1 MAKPH
6 DPLDFLDDATPLGED
21 SNLQL
26 CQGVYDIA
34 ARSFSLPPFERYSSV
49 TQDRPPIYDWVA
61 GQGKVSVSSVVDCVA
76 KSCNLPLFPV
86 YSATTAFSRQAEV
99 VWAYYKQR
107 YGTKRIGGEPWVPL
121 SAIGPVVVMGHYLP
135 DAPDF
140 HDVPTMYVMPV
151 LLTQEHYHA
160 VLQVVAAKETLIKFN
175 KETEECP
182 PLADEP
188 KHLEV
193 VKHIFQYGFCDE
205 ESKAK
210 LDYIIYDDNPE
221 KAAATKETWPKNYEA
236 VMRRMCEGVG
246 VFPISDVLVPVEII
260 SRFPNNMCDTHMVIP
275 FAMGSKNIYVAT
287 PHLSEYE
294 FEDAVY
300 NQVDPDMTV
309 MRFFASSES
318 VQQSLESAKSKT
330 STDLSGL
337 AKNAMD
343 TVDVISTEIMS
354 LDDSFF
360 EGKVD
365 NEKSVEHIVYKVLY
379 EAVIRRASDIHIE
392 QFNEVVRFRY
402 RMDGV
407 LITVQTVPVQLIR
420 QVISKIKI
428 LSSLDIGQTRM
439 PQDGRLTLRIRDR
452 LVDFRVSIIPVK
464 RDFEKVTLRII
475 DKSVTIKAISDLR
488 LPPNQQNI
496 FLDALTQDKGL
507 ILVTGPTG
515 SGKSSTLYAL
525 LNQLNNGSLNLQTIE
540 DPIEQELEGINQTAT
555 NNQIGLNFGEML
567 KRIMRVDPDVI
578 MVGEIRDLETAEAA
592 VQASLTGHLVFST
605 LHTNDAIRSISRMH
619 NMGVESYLLADSL
632 LLLQAQRLVRVLCRC
647 YNTVPLT
654 DENVSLF
661 EKNRIDIPPNISYL
675 SYPGKCPDCNDSGYK
690 GRVAVME
697 VIPVGEVLREMI
709 SRKASF
715 GEIIE
720 FVQKD
725 PNLFTMYQEGL
736 KRVIQLA
743 TSLEEVA
750 PLRAAFT

>member
-1 MAKPH
+1 MSNVH
-6 DPLDFLDDATPLGED
+6 DPLDFLDDASPLGED
-21 SNLQL
+21 ATLQL
-26 CQGVYDIA
+26 CKGVYDIA
-34 ARSFSLPPFERYSSV
+34 AREYSLPPFERYTSIS
-49 TQDRPPIYDWVA
+49 QDRQPIYEWVA
-61 GQGKVSVSSVVDCVA
+61 GEAKISVAEVVDCVA
-76 KSCNLPLFPV
+76 KASNMPLFPV
-86 YSATTAFSRQAEV
+86 YSATTAFSRQAEL

-107 YGTKRIGGEPWVPL
+107 YGSKRIGGEPWVPL

-135 DAPDF
+135 DTLDF
-140 HDVPTMYVMPV
+140 HDVPTVYVMPV
-151 LLTQEHYHA
+151 LLTREHYFA
-160 VLQVVAAKETLIKFN
+160 VLQVVAAKETLIRFSKAA
-175 KETEECP
+175 EECP
-182 PLADEP
+182 SLPDEP
-188 KHLEV
+188 TPLEV
-193 VKHIFQYGFCDE
+193 VKHIFKQGFCDE
-205 ESKAK
+205 EARAK
-210 LDYIIYDDNPE
+210 LEYIVYDDNPD
-221 KAAATKETWPKNYEA
+221 KAASSKEALPKNYDA
-236 VMRRMCEGVG
+236 VMRRMCEGIG
-246 VFPISDVLVPVEII
+246 VFPISDVLIPVEII
-260 SRFPNNMCDTHMVIP
+260 SQFPSNMCDTHMVIP
-275 FAMGSKNIYVAT
+275 FAIGHKNIYVAT

-300 NQVDPDMTV
+300 NQVDPDKTV
-309 MRFFASSES
+309 FRFYASAES
-318 VQQSLESAKSKT
+318 VQQSLESAKSKS

-343 TVDVISTEIMS
+343 SVETVSTEILS

-365 NEKSVEHIVYKVLY
+365 NEKSVERIVYKVLY

-420 QVISKIKI
+420 QVVSKIKI
-428 LSSLDIGQTRM
+428 LSTLDIGQTRM

-525 LNQLNNGSLNLQTIE
+525 LNQLNDGTLNLQTIE
-540 DPIEQELEGINQTAT
+540 DPIEQEIEGINQTAT

-592 VQASLTGHLVFST
+592 VQASLTGHLVLST

-619 NMGVESYLLADSL
+619 NMGVESYLLSDSL
-632 LLLQAQRLVRVLCRC
+632 LLLQAQRLVRQLCRC

-654 DENVSLF
+654 EENILLF
-661 EKNRIDIPPNISYL
+661 EKNRVEIPPNTSFL
-675 SYPGKCPDCNDSGYK
+675 SYPGKCPDCNNTGYK

-715 GEIIE
+715 AEILE
-720 FVQKD
+720 YVQKD
-725 PNLFTMYQEGL
+725 PNIFTMYQEGL
-736 KRVIQLA
+736 KRVIQQG